1 MSSVGKRHCEACCDV
16 SFLFLSFH
24 VYLMLNSS
32 IILYCI
38 VLYCLYC
45 VVLHYIAS
53 YCTVIALYS
62 TVFYCVV

>member
-32 IILYCI
+32 IILYC
-38 VLYCLYC
+38 